1 MGIITTITQVQAL
14 TQYPCPLLEERF
26 SILKQSIVKPQD
38 RKRVIESY
46 NRLTSALEV
55 EAERISKQGSKAIPD
70 IDFATV
76 EENNGQLPEGL
87 GETIRQAGCVIIR
100 NVVSEQ
106 QATAWEQEL
115 KSYVKRH
122 PGIGGFPTHDPQTFS
137 LFWTPPQMQ
146 IRSHPKVLQ
155 AMNAVSQLWHLT
167 RDDTLFDMSSQV
179 VYADRFRIR
188 HPSKD
193 SEFTLNAHQDTG
205 SIERWEDPTY
215 RSCYEP
221 IFEGRWEEYD
231 PWNADHRAEAKSDLY
246 QTGSKN
252 PVYSPQ

>member
-1 MGIITTITQVQAL
+1 LVLTIGNS
-14 TQYPCPLLEERF
+14 CPLLEERF
-26 SILKQSIVKPQD
+26 SVLKQSIVKPQD

-46 NRLTSALEV
+46 DRLTSALEV
-55 EAERISKQGSKAIPD
+55 EAERISKQGPKAIPD
-70 IDFATV
+70 VDFATI
-76 EENNGQLPEGL
+76 EENGGQLPEGL
-87 GETIRQAGCVIIR
+87 VETIRQAGCVIIR

-155 AMNAVSQLWHLT
+155 AMDAVSQLWHLT

-188 HPSKD
+188 HPSK
-193 SEFTLNAHQDTG
+193 G
-205 SIERWEDPTY
+205 VP
-215 RSCYEP
+215 
-221 IFEGRWEEYD
+221 
-231 PWNADHRAEAKSDLY
+231 
-246 QTGSKN
+246 
-252 PVYSPQ
+252 YSPQACKTTFH